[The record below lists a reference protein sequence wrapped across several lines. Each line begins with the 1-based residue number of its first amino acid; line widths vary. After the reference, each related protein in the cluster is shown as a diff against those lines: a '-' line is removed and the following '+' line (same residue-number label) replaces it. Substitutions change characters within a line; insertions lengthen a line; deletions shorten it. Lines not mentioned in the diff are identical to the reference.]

1 MRRGVAAVCAAACLV
16 GAADARGQATSVVGA
31 GSYNE
36 APVLEDG
43 IYTDTLRGSETN
55 VYAVELEP
63 GQRMNAEVTL
73 VGRGFEGN
81 AGIVS
86 LDAFID
92 TPGRTAA
99 DGEFEGVRFVSTQ
112 DGRTVVNRVRGPV
125 AEDSLEAID
134 DEEFP
139 AAGRWYLRVT
149 VEDPNGE
156 VGPLEFPIDVEIE
169 VEGTPTGETEPPPI
183 PEEEP
188 DEVEPDPIEED
199 VPEESSENISEES
212 DSDAGTL
219 AIIGAGGLALGALGG
234 FTLFGRKRKTG

>member
-1 MRRGVAAVCAAACLV
+1 MRRGVAAVCAVACLV
-16 GAADARGQATSVVGA
+16 GAADARGQATTVVGA

-43 IYTDTLRGSETN
+43 TYMDTLRGSETN

-86 LDAFID
+86 LDVFID
-92 TPGRTAA
+92 TPGRTPA
-99 DGEFEGVRFVSTQ
+99 DGEFDGVLFASTK

-125 AEDSLEAID
+125 AQDSLEAID
-134 DEEFP
+134 EEEFP

-156 VGPLEFPIDVEIE
+156 VGPLEFPIKVDLA

-188 DEVEPDPIEED
+188 DEEEPEPVEPDL
-199 VPEESSENISEES
+199 PEENSDDVSEES

-234 FTLFGRKRKTG
+234 FTLFGRKRKAG